1 MKFNAAIRTPAGA
14 TLSRVLEAPSRA
26 EAHRALR
33 AEGNLVLSLEE
44 QAPPAPAKK
53 SFSIL
58 PPGALDIEFG
68 LQQLATMLRSGLPLL
83 AALRTTA
90 EQSVRPATARMW
102 NRVADR
108 IESGGTLLSAM
119 EATRRFD
126 PYTLALVRIGEQSG
140 ELDSAMT
147 RAAAHREQVR
157 TTRALLVNATIY
169 PALVVLLTVAVV
181 SLMVLKVIPQIEEF
195 LLNANAELP
204 WLTRLLLDVSSAVR
218 DRAPHV
224 LLALAAA
231 AVAIFLVRLHPA
243 GRRFTDGL
251 LLRVPVTGNLLRLSA
266 TAVAARGLSILLE
279 SGVTLLDSLQTVS
292 TLLRN
297 RRLRQRIDDA
307 RDAVIRGLPLADA
320 LAPAT
325 EFPPMLSRMAAVG
338 ESTGTL
344 AAALAEVARYHEN
357 RLLAAI
363 RRFGVLIEPVLI
375 LVVGGIV
382 GFVYTAFFMALFS
395 LATPH

>member
-1 MKFNAAIRTPAGA
+1 VKFNAAIRTPAGA

-204 WLTRLLLDVSSAVR
+204 WLTQLLLDVSSAVR

-231 AVAIFLVRLHPA
+231 AVAVFLVRLHPA

-251 LLRVPVTGNLLRLSA
+251 LLRVPVTGHLLRLSA

-325 EFPPMLSRMAAVG
+325 EFPPMLSRMAAIG